1 MSLNNFFLILLIKSI
16 LFSYSKFEIPFKVGN
31 YKHEKGEKEFILDYF
46 YKDIAVNISIG
57 TPWQKITLAACLGE
71 YNTLVISK
79 NCQNYDKGK
88 YNELK
93 SGTYKPIEKSQYF
106 TFEIFSNGT
115 LAKESISFD
124 NNKIE
129 NYQFINALEIGDSCY
144 DAYCEVL
151 TQPGILGLLIQPHAN
166 AEMDFSGY
174 NLINQLKKRDLIS
187 RYDFY
192 FDFDSNDTGKII
204 IGSLPNETN
213 PELYNNTDYSFFSV
227 SKVDFSL
234 DWAFI
239 FDEIYYGEEKL
250 YFDLKKVNILR
261 IEFGFIKGSF
271 DMEDYVKKDFFEPLI
286 NTSKCFR
293 KSTSEI
299 GTSIY
304 YYYCDKDIDLNNFKP
319 WKFTINEFEM
329 NFTFTKDDLFLDIG
343 DKYIFL
349 MCFGGSPVIYLGYPF
364 LKKYKFIFN
373 QDSKTLGYLFESN
386 GTVGPRGKEKEKEI
400 VKKEKFKTIYIVLI
414 CVLSAILIGLG
425 IFIYF
430 FLKKK
435 KKKLASELSEQPET
449 QNNNEGLI
457 PNEESN

>member
-1 MSLNNFFLILLIKSI
+1 
-16 LFSYSKFEIPFKVGN
+16 
-31 YKHEKGEKEFILDYF
+31 
-46 YKDIAVNISIG
+46 
-57 TPWQKITLAACLGE
+57 
-71 YNTLVISK
+71 
-79 NCQNYDKGK
+79 
-88 YNELK
+88 
-93 SGTYKPIEKSQYF
+93 
-106 TFEIFSNGT
+106 
-115 LAKESISFD
+115 
-124 NNKIE
+124 
-129 NYQFINALEIGDSCY
+129 
-144 DAYCEVL
+144 
-151 TQPGILGLLIQPHAN
+151 
-166 AEMDFSGY
+166 MDFFAY
-174 NLINQLKKRDLIS
+174 KLINQLKKRDLIS

-239 FDEIYYGEEKL
+239 FDEIDYGEEKL

-271 DMEDYVKKDFFEPLI
+271 DMEEYVKKDFFEPLI
-286 NTSKCFR
+286 NSSKCFR

-349 MCFGGSPVIYLGYPF
+349 MGFSYGSKLILGYPF
-364 LKKYKFIFN
+364 LKKYKIIFN
-373 QDSKTLGYLFESN
+373 QDL
-386 GTVGPRGKEKEKEI
+386 
-400 VKKEKFKTIYIVLI
+400 KTIGFIHKNPLNKKYNNFSWFYKFLCFILFVIIVL
-414 CVLSAILIGLG
+414 LSYYLYKFYIEKPRRIKAN
-425 IFIYF
+425 
-430 FLKKK
+430 
-435 KKKLASELSEQPET
+435 ELNEKYDYEPNIDSINEEYT
-449 QNNNEGLI
+449 KIDDNNNIKSKLI
-457 PNEESN
+457 A